1 MLPEEELNEIALK
14 WALGQDGN
22 SNSLSGRTARQ
33 FVDHVSSTQALNGMG
48 VGEEYLIL
56 TGNENASAI
65 PANSLWATENA
76 YHIQR

>member
-1 MLPEEELNEIALK
+1 MPEDELDDLALT

-33 FVDHVSSTQALNGMG
+33 FVDHVASSQALNGLG
-48 VGEEYLIL
+48 VTDYLVSA
-56 TGNENASAI
+56 GNQNVSAV
-65 PANSLWATENA
+65 PANSLWASENA